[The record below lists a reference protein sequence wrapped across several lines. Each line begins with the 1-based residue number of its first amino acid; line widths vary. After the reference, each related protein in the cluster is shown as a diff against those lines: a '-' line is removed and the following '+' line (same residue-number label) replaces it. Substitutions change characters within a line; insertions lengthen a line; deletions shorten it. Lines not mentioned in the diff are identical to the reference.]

1 MGEEA
6 NGARWAAISG
16 PFVRAGLCQTCES
29 ANIAYSF
36 VWVGASSRTDE
47 NVMTQG
53 GHRAY
58 ERVYRLLVI
67 DDEEV
72 IRDLFS
78 IQLGREGFAMSVAGS
93 AQHALERLTAERLDL
108 VLLDLKLADMSGA
121 GPPQ

>member
-1 MGEEA
+1 MVKWT
-6 NGARWAAISG
+6 NRPQLAAISG
-16 PFVRAGLCQTCES
+16 PFVRAGLCRTCES

-47 NVMTQG
+47 NVRTQG

-93 AQHALERLTAERLDL
+93 AQKGLEKLTAGRIGLG
-108 VLLDLKLADMSGA
+108 LLDMKT
-121 GPPQ
+121 